1 MRVNRLFRYAPAL
14 PPAAL
19 PAATAA
25 VAAPPAAAPL
35 ATPLLAAALLATLLS
50 AVPLAAQAPARPTI
64 DSLAL
69 RAHTYFLADDLL
81 EGRGTGRRGADVA
94 AAYIAAAAAQLGL
107 RPAAGGSFFQPVPLI
122 EAEVDTAATRLTL
135 EIDDQAGPRRVSF
148 TSPATFIPN
157 VGTARTLV
165 SFAGEVA
172 WVGRAAD
179 VLSQAA
185 RLPPLT
191 GRVALMDGVFGAD
204 AAAADSLRAR
214 GATGVIHLLG
224 DPELYGLY
232 ARSRGGSRMYLD
244 DPAVASSFVP
254 DIPAVIA
261 HPSLTRALLAGT
273 VNGDE
278 DLAHPFAMPGRRV
291 NVTVAT
297 RARPVPARNVAAL
310 LPGRDP
316 ARRAEVV
323 VYSAHYDHLGISTP
337 DETGDSIYNGF
348 SDNAA
353 GSAMLLAIAGALA
366 AQPPE
371 RPALFLWFT
380 GEERGLLGSDWFV
393 AHPVLPLADIVG
405 VINLDAGAPPAP
417 SVTWRVAGGDRS
429 TLGALATDVA
439 RRAGW
444 DATVSSASPNTD
456 YFPFLRVGVPAVFLV
471 PGPGAY
477 QGLTGAESQAL
488 RARWDRYHQAGDHW
502 HADFPFAGLV
512 RYADF
517 ALRLGLALDTAT
529 RPRLL
534 F

>member
-1 MRVNRLFRYAPAL
+1 MRVRRLLVLLAPAL
-14 PPAAL
+14 
-19 PAATAA
+19 
-25 VAAPPAAAPL
+25 VAAGVL
-35 ATPLLAAALLATLLS
+35 T
-50 AVPLAAQAPARPTI
+50 AQIPARPAI

-94 AAYIAAAAAQLGL
+94 AAYLASAAAQVGL
-107 RPAAGGSFFQPVPLI
+107 LPAAAGSYYQPVPII
-122 EAEVDTAATRLTL
+122 EAEVDTAATRLVL
-135 EIDDQAGPRRVSF
+135 ETAEAGGGRRAAF
-148 TSPATFIPN
+148 TSPADFIPN

-165 SFAGEVA
+165 AFGGELA
-172 WVGRAAD
+172 WVGRAGD
-179 VLSQAA
+179 VLTQAA

-191 GRVALMDGVFGAD
+191 GRVALMDGVFGPD

-224 DPELYGLY
+224 DADLFALY
-232 ARSRGGSRMYLD
+232 ARSRGGSRMYLAD
-244 DPAVASSFVP
+244 AAAASSFVP

-261 HPSLTRALLAGT
+261 HPRLGRALLAGAP
-273 VNGDE
+273 GGADG
-278 DLAHPFAMPGRRV
+278 LAHPLALPDRRV
-291 NVTVAT
+291 DVALVT

-316 ARRAEVV
+316 ARRGEVV
-323 VYSAHYDHLGISTP
+323 VYAAHYDHLGISTP
-337 DETGDSIYNGF
+337 DADGDSVYNGF

-353 GSAMLLAIAGALA
+353 GSAMLLAIASALA
-366 AQPPE
+366 ARPPE

-380 GEERGLLGSDWFV
+380 GEESGLLGSDWFV

-417 SVTWRVAGGDRS
+417 SVTWRIAGGERS
-429 TLGALATDVA
+429 DLGPLALDVA

-444 DATVSSASPNTD
+444 DASISPASPNTD

-471 PGPGAY
+471 PGPGAFEGMSNV
-477 QGLTGAESQAL
+477 QSQAL
-488 RARWDRYHQAGDHW
+488 RARWDRYHQARDHW
-502 HADFPFAGLV
+502 HADYPFAGLV

-517 ALRLGLALDTAT
+517 ALRLGLALDTAA
-529 RPRLL
+529 RPRLRR
-534 F
+534 